1 MDRARVGI
9 NFQNGGAYVWREPTN
24 HPSAQLFIVRGHVT
38 GSTSGDFA
46 HPQVHMAPSPNMG
59 GGAYLVYLHHCTVV
73 DLMRYAPGRCFLLG
87 GEPATCRELGKT
99 CRVGSHVQ
107 MLRMSRSRPASL
119 LGAVSMLGGWIEL
132 VVDPHQVCA
141 FWLKWSTPRVATHSV
156 P

>member
-1 MDRARVGI
+1 
-9 NFQNGGAYVWREPTN
+9 
-24 HPSAQLFIVRGHVT
+24 
-38 GSTSGDFA
+38 
-46 HPQVHMAPSPNMG
+46 MG

-119 LGAVSMLGGWIEL
+119 LGAGSMLGGWIEL
-132 VVDPHQVCA
+132 VVDPNHGLRIMAQVIDA
-141 FWLKWSTPRVATHSV
+141 QSSHSFSSV
-156 P
+156 M